1 MGASQSKDNNAET
14 QPEKNAEKNL
24 PDVIN
29 YLASN
34 YILEQNFQDMVN
46 LRDTKY
52 CNDLVIITSVSK
64 TNLTRQTK
72 RIV

>member
-1 MGASQSKDNNAET
+1 MIKKT
-14 QPEKNAEKNL
+14 ITKNL

-46 LRDTKY
+46 LRDAKY
-52 CNDLVIITSVSK
+52 CNDLVILTSDVLGEYLNNQQVK
-64 TNLTRQTK
+64 YLAQRTREGAVVN
-72 RIV
+72 R